1 MHEKIQFELIK
12 KGFGYKILIF
22 LYNNRTKKDVHGSMI
37 AKSSSL
43 AETNISPALKK
54 LEKLGLIKRS
64 INSKS
69 KRIKNLTLTNEGTKL
84 SKLLIQVED
93 LLNTQREK
101 IK

>member
-12 KGFGYKILIF
+12 KGFGYKKLIF

-69 KRIKNLTLTNEGTKL
+69 KRIKNLTLTNEGIKL